1 MPSERPLAFQRLSV
15 PNFNRVVSQARN
27 NLVIVVLK
35 AVDALA
41 LFTLAVDARNGAAP
55 VAPVTVDFGNVLMDG
70 WAKSSEETVGSRSL
84 WSKIRRKEGK
94 AGLPSLHPRN
104 KYLSQPRRSASPLQ
118 IDFFFT

>member
-1 MPSERPLAFQRLSV
+1 MPSERPLAFQRLTV
-15 PNFNRVVSQARN
+15 PNFNRVVSQAGN

-84 WSKIRRKEGK
+84 WSEEVRKKKLKLVYLLYIRGI
-94 AGLPSLHPRN
+94 N
-104 KYLSQPRRSASPLQ
+104 
-118 IDFFFT
+118 T